1 MAVAAVV
8 KIFAF
13 ALENDQLSIWVDI
26 AAGGTYVQRV
36 LAGTFKADETVVN
49 INAAITA
56 FAKQYAKDAMGAPV
70 GALDVARLLDGIL
83 GA

>member
-26 AAGGTYVQRV
+26 AANGMYVQRV
-36 LAGTFKADETVVN
+36 LAGSFRADETVVN

-56 FAKQYAKDAMGAPV
+56 FAKQYAKDTMGATV

-83 GA
+83 GV